1 MAIIE
6 THNTD
11 KSQEFIHLY
20 NQCYTEQQIQEQLG
34 IGKTAYYNY
43 YKQNQNKLKRTKKC
57 QICGK
62 TFTPKTPQQKYC
74 TQKCRLKVKY
84 YQKKEEGE

>member
-1 MAIIE
+1 MTKFKIIE
-6 THNTD
+6 THYVDQST
-11 KSQEFIHLY
+11 EFINLY

-62 TFTPKTPQQKYC
+62 TFTPKQIKQKYC
-74 TQKCRLKVKY
+74 SLECRKKVKY
-84 YQKKEEGE
+84 YQKK